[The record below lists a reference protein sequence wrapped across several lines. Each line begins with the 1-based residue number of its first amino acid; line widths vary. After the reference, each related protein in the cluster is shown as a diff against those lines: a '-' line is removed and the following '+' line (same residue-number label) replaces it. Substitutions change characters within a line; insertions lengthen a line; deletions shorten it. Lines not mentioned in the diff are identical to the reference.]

1 MSETGS
7 NDLETNL
14 TEPSLEDF
22 ELKDVIGQGAFGKVR
37 IVECLNS
44 KKKYAMKYID
54 KLQCISTRS
63 TKSVYRERIILQSME
78 HPYIVRLR
86 YAFQDDECIYMV
98 LDLATRGDLAFNIKK
113 QISGFPDKVLI
124 LYAAEISSAV
134 NHLHQNGIIHRD
146 LKPENI
152 LVDDEGHL
160 LLTDFNCSL
169 SLKDKIPESRAGTL
183 DYLAPEMFLDEP
195 YKYSVDWWSFGII
208 LFQCTYG
215 CVPFKEN
222 RSEQTIESIKSKPLT
237 FPTKHKVSGKF
248 VYPSTHRDTFIQ
260 GLLERDI
267 ELRYGS
273 SQNGLGF
280 SVDIQPHPWLE
291 NINWKL
297 LEERKIV
304 PPFIPANV
312 QNPAISP
319 SECFDPKSKLKKLE
333 KENKSNLSRI
343 GSMTSIL
350 SNMFSKKSKNT
361 LDSIQKSDA
370 NLIASA
376 EPTDPSSREQ
386 IELEQLLEHFH
397 PFSHEAD
404 NQPIVV
410 MPPTRKYRKA
420 TNESSGSSQ
429 GFQRRNS

>member
-1 MSETGS
+1 M
-7 NDLETNL
+7 LL
-14 TEPSLEDF
+14 
-22 ELKDVIGQGAFGKVR
+22 
-37 IVECLNS
+37 
-44 KKKYAMKYID
+44 
-54 KLQCISTRS
+54 
-63 TKSVYRERIILQSME
+63 IL
-78 HPYIVRLR
+78 V
-86 YAFQDDECIYMV
+86 
-98 LDLATRGDLAFNIKK
+98 
-113 QISGFPDKVLI
+113 SGFPDKVLI

-195 YKYSVDWWSFGII
+195 YKYSVDWWSFGI
-208 LFQCTYG
+208 
-215 CVPFKEN
+215 VPFKEN

-404 NQPIVV
+404 NQLIVV

-429 GFQRRNS
+429 AAAKPLSMKQIKVDTKTSGRYSLTNSKGVASTPALNSPRSTYDLSNRSTLSETGTTPALQINTKARPTSSILLFALMFSVIYQFVCVAAQAVSGGIVEA